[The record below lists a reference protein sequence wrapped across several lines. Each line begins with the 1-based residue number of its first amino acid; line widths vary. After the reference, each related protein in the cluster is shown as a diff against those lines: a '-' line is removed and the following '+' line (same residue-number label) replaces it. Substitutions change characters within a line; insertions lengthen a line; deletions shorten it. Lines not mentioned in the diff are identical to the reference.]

1 MNHELKL
8 MTDIAINK
16 MRDDVDVM
24 KLNMEVH
31 IEFYNVF
38 AKVHRAKFE
47 ALIAAGYSEE
57 QAFNLIGK
65 F

>member
-8 MTDIAINK
+8 MTDISIQQLY
-16 MRDDVDVM
+16 DQVEIM
-24 KLNMEVH
+24 KLNMPAH
-31 IEFYNVF
+31 IEFYKVF
-38 AKVHRAKFE
+38 AKIHRAKFE

>member
-8 MTDIAINK
+8 MTDIAVNK
-16 MRDDVDVM
+16 MRDDVEVM
-24 KLNMEVH
+24 KLNMSVH
-31 IEFYNVF
+31 IEFYKVF
-38 AKVHRAKFE
+38 AKVHRAKFD
-47 ALIAAGYSEE
+47 ALIAAGYSES